1 MGMDIALVGSVVTL
15 GIFVATVI
23 FKMGHQSARIEE
35 LEKWRNSIRLDMHEI
50 SDKLSTVGEE
60 LKRLSTLIEERTSR
74 HRGGDHTNH
83 D

>member
-1 MGMDIALVGSVVTL
+1 MRFDLALVGAVVTL

-23 FKMGHQSARIEE
+23 FRMGHQSARIDE

-60 LKRLSTLIEERTSR
+60 LKRLATLIEERTTR
-74 HRGGDHTNH
+74 HRHEDRHP
-83 D
+83 